1 MEQISE
7 FEFYARLREQ
17 SGMVLLLF
25 TAPACASCRAFKGLL
40 REYEMLRDDFQV
52 WEADAVENP
61 GLVREYEVFH
71 LPALFLFQ
79 DGHYWRPI
87 VCEAR
92 PAALHQAVTEAL
104 ALPPL
109 EPP

>member
-1 MEQISE
+1 MRHISE
-7 FEFYARLREQ
+7 FDFYAQLAGQ
-17 SGMVLLLF
+17 AGLMLLIF
-25 TAPACASCRAFKGLL
+25 TAPGCRSCRVMKGLL
-40 REYEMLRDDFQV
+40 REYELIREDLQA
-52 WEADAVENP
+52 WEVDAVENA

-71 LPALFLFQ
+71 LPAMFLFR

-87 VCEAR
+87 ETEAR
-92 PAALHQAVTEAL
+92 APALHRAVQDAL